1 MFYHKFFLS
10 DHSVSSKGGGRI
22 PPPSDVSPTEKHA
35 DVTRV
40 KKKIFYGV
48 LFFIEKCFITN
59 FFVRPFSV
67 LKRRGGPRRCFAYQ
81 KHADVTRV
89 KKRLVNWTLYTTIL
103 KFNQQLCLNFAWFNS
118 GNSDFSL
125 MAIISF
131 YYLILSHLTLIYGY
145 DPALH
150 FNFEVTNL
158 KYFYCASLQL
168 PPVRF

>member
-1 MFYHKFFLS
+1 MQIC
-10 DHSVSSKGGGRI
+10 SK
-22 PPPSDVSPTEKHA
+22 
-35 DVTRV
+35 
-40 KKKIFYGV
+40 
-48 LFFIEKCFITN
+48 LLIEKCFITN

-67 LKRRGGPRRCFAYQ
+67 LKRRGGYNVPPADVLPTE

-150 FNFEVTNL
+150 FNFVVTNL